1 MKRAAD
7 FVIKYRHVFTGVFL
21 ALVIACAAMIPFV
34 ETNYDMT
41 KYLDGSAP
49 SVVSLDKMEEQFGSV
64 GTAQLMVKNVSESEA
79 RAIQTDIL
87 GVPGVSAVAFDAAD
101 ESSYKDGNA
110 LYKIFLETGNY
121 EVETDA
127 VIDGIRAVLAERDIA
142 MNGGAVQSQY
152 LRTGVSGD
160 MLIILAVA
168 LVIVFGILLL
178 TSIRGQTCCCSPWW
192 WRARSSSI
200 WARTCFW
207 AKFPSLR
214 NPSARSC
221 SSRSRWII
229 PSSCCIGSTRRW
241 ARG

>member
-1 MKRAAD
+1 MKRIAE
-7 FVIKYRHVFTGVFL
+7 FVIRYRYIFTGVFL

-41 KYLDGSAP
+41 KYLDGEAP
-49 SVVSLDKMEEQFGSV
+49 SVVSLDKMEEEFGSV
-64 GTAQLMVKNVSESEA
+64 GTAQLMVRNVSESDA
-79 RAIQTDIL
+79 RAIQSDIL
-87 GVPGVSAVAFDAAD
+87 EVSGVSAVVFDASD
-101 ESSYKDGNA
+101 EGSYKDGNA

-127 VIDGIRAVLAERDIA
+127 VIDGIRTVLQDYDIA

-178 TSIRGQTCCCSPWW
+178 TSNSWADVLLFAVVV
-192 WRARSSSI
+192 ARSSST
-200 WARTCFW
+200 WVRTCFW
-207 AKFPSLR
+207 AKFPSSQK
-214 NPSARSC
+214 PSARSC
-221 SSRSRWII
+221 SLLSPWTT
-229 PSSCCIGSTRRW
+229 P
-241 ARG
+241 